1 MNRLRLVACG
11 TLSCFLCSLF
21 DEILVVTRSTQ
32 CSVET
37 IAGLLLVALRTDF
50 HLLCHLVLLIR
61 MKAYVADDLS
71 GKEAGRFRLFALR
84 AFLVV
89 FLRQFLPKVLART
102 WPTQFPKEVTRDFV
116 TRQCGHSFVSE
127 P

>member
-1 MNRLRLVACG
+1 MNKLRLVVCG

-21 DEILVVTRSTQ
+21 DEVFVVTRPSQ

-37 IAGLLLVALRTDF
+37 VAGLLLVALRTGF
-50 HLLCHLVLLIR
+50 HLLCHLVPLIR
-61 MKAYVADDLS
+61 IKAYVADLS
-71 GKEAGRFRLFALR
+71 GEEAGRFRLFALR

-102 WPTQFPKEVTRDFV
+102 RPTQFPKEVTDSAVNR
-116 TRQCGHSFVSE
+116 
-127 P
+127 PAW